1 MSKRFVKPFL
11 GETGEKELDDKTL
24 GDAFIELAIIKGKDV
39 DEKFLNSNRDYH
51 LQQMLLEKRLVT
63 LDQLVLQEDRFVMI
77 SGMLFLIFL
86 KSHSEVVWFTK
97 WIFNFFLI
105 YKRIIKRFLSV
116 EKIFHFFTVMKCMFI
131 IYYI

>member
-1 MSKRFVKPFL
+1 MAKRFVKPFL

-51 LQQMLLEKRLVT
+51 LQQMLLDKRLVT

-77 SGMLFLIFL
+77 SGNDNLFKNIYNNTYL
-86 KSHSEVVWFTK
+86 KRKT
-97 WIFNFFLI
+97 
-105 YKRIIKRFLSV
+105 
-116 EKIFHFFTVMKCMFI
+116 
-131 IYYI
+131 